1 MVNWKS
7 NRLEDLLRLML
18 VVVTILVVN
27 QLVDRFP
34 FRLDLT
40 EEQRYSISEATQRQ
54 LESLEDVVYVEVY
67 LEGELPSGF
76 KRLQKS
82 IRELLEQFAYYADD
96 NVQFTFVDP
105 DLAKT
110 DRSKNE
116 YYRYLGEKGIQP
128 TNLSYEGEGGKTE
141 KLIFPGAIVSYFG
154 EEQGVMLLKGN
165 RGATP
170 DETLN
175 QSIENLEYELI
186 SAIKKLAS
194 DDRKR
199 IGLVKGH
206 GELDSLQVAG
216 FTSLLVDKYDV
227 YQINL
232 PKRTTPLEDYD
243 LVILSKPTSAFT
255 EKEKYM
261 LDQYVMNGGRM
272 MMFLDA
278 LSVNMDSASGEG
290 TFAFPYNTNL
300 NDLLFR
306 YGVRINTNYIQDI
319 NCGVF
324 PVVAGNLGDQAQI
337 RMLPWPFFPLI
348 NAYGDHQIVRNLDAS
363 IMKFAST
370 IDTVKAEGIKKTPLM
385 LTSPYTRV
393 LSSPVNVKFN
403 DLRNALNPDL
413 YNKGPQP
420 VAYLLEGEFTS
431 LYRNRLLPNGVDKN
445 NFKEKGATSRILVVS
460 DGDYIRNEFDQ
471 DQPQDLG
478 YDPLQKVNY
487 ANKDFVSNALEYLL
501 DDDGIINTRLKEIKI
516 RPLDKVKVDNE
527 RSYWQVINLL
537 LPLVVLVA
545 FGIARSI
552 LRKRKYT
559 NH

>member
-7 NRLEDLLRLML
+7 NRLEDLLRLVL

-40 EEQRYSISEATQRQ
+40 EERRYSISEATQRQ
-54 LESLEDVVYVEVY
+54 LENLEDVVYVEVY

-96 NVQFTFVDP
+96 NVQFTFVNP

-116 YYRYLGEKGIQP
+116 YYRYLAEKGIQP

-186 SAIKKLAS
+186 SAIKKLAN

-232 PKRTTPLEDYD
+232 PKRTTPLEGYD

-255 EKEKYM
+255 EQEKYM
-261 LDQYVMNGGRM
+261 LDQYIMNGGRM

-290 TFAFPYNTNL
+290 TFAFPYTTNL
-300 NDLLFR
+300 NDLLFK

-319 NCGVF
+319 NCGFF
-324 PVVAGNLGDQAQI
+324 PVVAGNMGDQAQI

-348 NAYGDHQIVRNLDAS
+348 
-363 IMKFAST
+363 
-370 IDTVKAEGIKKTPLM
+370 
-385 LTSPYTRV
+385 
-393 LSSPVNVKFN
+393 
-403 DLRNALNPDL
+403 
-413 YNKGPQP
+413 
-420 VAYLLEGEFTS
+420 
-431 LYRNRLLPNGVDKN
+431 
-445 NFKEKGATSRILVVS
+445 
-460 DGDYIRNEFDQ
+460 
-471 DQPQDLG
+471 
-478 YDPLQKVNY
+478 
-487 ANKDFVSNALEYLL
+487 
-501 DDDGIINTRLKEIKI
+501 
-516 RPLDKVKVDNE
+516 
-527 RSYWQVINLL
+527 
-537 LPLVVLVA
+537 
-545 FGIARSI
+545 
-552 LRKRKYT
+552 
-559 NH
+559 

>member
-7 NRLEDLLRLML
+7 NRLEDLLRLVL

-34 FRLDLT
+34 CRLDLT
-40 EEQRYSISEATQRQ
+40 EERRYSISEATQRQ
-54 LESLEDVVYVEVY
+54 LENLEDVVYVEVY

-96 NVQFTFVDP
+96 NVQFTFVNP

-116 YYRYLGEKGIQP
+116 YYRYLAEKGIQP

-186 SAIKKLAS
+186 SAIKKLAN

-232 PKRTTPLEDYD
+232 PKRTTPLEGYD

-255 EKEKYM
+255 EQEKYM

-290 TFAFPYNTNL
+290 TFAFPYTTNL
-300 NDLLFR
+300 NDLLFK
-306 YGVRINTNYIQDI
+306 YGLRINTNYIQDI
-319 NCGVF
+319 NCGFF
-324 PVVAGNLGDQAQI
+324 PVVAGNMGDQAQI

-393 LSSPVNVKFN
+393 LSSPVSVKFN
-403 DLRNALNPDL
+403 DLRNELNPDL

-431 LYRNRLLPNGVDKN
+431 LYRNRLLPNGVDKSS
-445 NFKEKGATSRILVVS
+445 FKERGTASRILVVS
-460 DGDYIRNEFDQ
+460 DGDYIRNEFDRE
-471 DQPQDLG
+471 QPQDLG

-527 RSYWQVINLL
+527 RTYWQVINLL

-545 FGIARSI
+545 FGIGRSI

>member
-7 NRLEDLLRLML
+7 NRLEDLLRLVWL
-18 VVVTILVVN
+18 LVTIVLVSVI
-27 QLVDRFP
+27 VDKFP

-40 EEQRYSISEATQRQ
+40 EEKRYSISEATQRQ
-54 LESLEDVVYVEVY
+54 LENLEDVVYVEVF

-82 IRELLEQFAYYADD
+82 IREQLEQFAYYADD

-105 DLAKT
+105 DLA
-110 DRSKNE
+110 RSEQSKNE
-116 YYRYLGEKGIQP
+116 YYRYLAEKGIQP

-154 EEQGVMLLKGN
+154 EEKGVMLLKGN

-170 DETLN
+170 DEILN
-175 QSIENLEYELI
+175 QSIENLEFELI
-186 SAIKKLAS
+186 SSIKELAN
-194 DDRKR
+194 DDRQR
-199 IGLVKGH
+199 IGLIKGH
-206 GELDSLQVAG
+206 GELDSLQIAG
-216 FTSLLVDKYDV
+216 FTSLLMDKYDV
-227 YQINL
+227 YQVNL
-232 PKRTTPLEDYD
+232 PQRNTPLDDYE
-243 LVILSKPTSAFT
+243 LIILAKPSTTFS
-255 EKEKYM
+255 EKEKYL

-300 NDLLFR
+300 NDLMFR
-306 YGVRINTNYIQDI
+306 YGIRINGDYIQDI
-319 NCGVF
+319 NCGFF
-324 PVVAGNLGDQAQI
+324 PVVAGNMGDQAQI
-337 RMLPWPFFPLI
+337 RILPWPFFPLI
-348 NAYGDHQIVRNLDAS
+348 NTYGDHQIVRNLDAS

-393 LSSPVNVKFN
+393 LQSPVSVKFN
-403 DLRNALNPDL
+403 DLRNELNPDL

-420 VAYLLEGEFTS
+420 VAYLLEGSFTS
-431 LYRNRLLPNGVDKN
+431 LYRNRILPRGVDQS
-445 NFKEKGATSRILVVS
+445 NFKERGEASRILVVS
-460 DGDYIRNEFDQ
+460 DGDYIRNDFDR

-487 ANKDFVSNALEYLL
+487 ANKDF
-501 DDDGIINTRLKEIKI
+501 
-516 RPLDKVKVDNE
+516 
-527 RSYWQVINLL
+527 
-537 LPLVVLVA
+537 
-545 FGIARSI
+545 
-552 LRKRKYT
+552 
-559 NH
+559 

>member
-7 NRLEDLLRLML
+7 NRLEDLLRLVL
-18 VVVTILVVN
+18 VIVTILLVN
-27 QLVDRFP
+27 ELVDRFP

-40 EEQRYSISEATQRQ
+40 EEKRYSISEATQRQ
-54 LESLEDVVYVEVY
+54 LGNLEDVVYVEVY

-82 IRELLEQFAYYADD
+82 IKELLEQFAYYADD

-116 YYRYLGEKGIQP
+116 YYRYLAEKGIQP

-199 IGLVKGH
+199 IGLIKGH

-227 YQINL
+227 YQVNL
-232 PKRTTPLEDYD
+232 PQRTTPLEGYD
-243 LVILSKPTSAFT
+243 LIILSKPTTAFT
-255 EKEKYM
+255 EKEKYQ

-272 MMFLDA
+272 LMFLDA

-290 TFAFPYNTNL
+290 TYAFPYNTNL

-319 NCGVF
+319 NCGFF
-324 PVVAGNLGDQAQI
+324 PVVAGNMGDQAQI

-370 IDTVKAEGIKKTPLM
+370 IDTVKAVGIKKTPLM
-385 LTSPYTRV
+385 LTSPYTRL
-393 LSSPVNVKFN
+393 LSSPVSVKFN
-403 DLRNALNPDL
+403 DLRKELNPDL

-431 LYRNRLLPNGVDKN
+431 LYRNRLIPNGVDKN
-445 NFKEKGATSRILVVS
+445 NFKEKGQASRILVVS
-460 DGDYIRNEFDQ
+460 DGDYIRNDFDQ
-471 DQPQDLG
+471 DQPLDLG

-527 RSYWQVINLL
+527 RTYWQAMNLL
-537 LPLVVLVA
+537 LPLVVLIA
-545 FGIARSI
+545 FGIVRSF

>member
-1 MVNWKS
+1 M
-7 NRLEDLLRLML
+7 RLLLIL
-18 VVVTILVVN
+18 VTIVLVN

-40 EEQRYSISEATQRQ
+40 EERRYSISEATQRQ

-67 LEGELPSGF
+67 LEGQLPSGF

-82 IRELLEQFAYYADD
+82 IREILEQFAYYADGQ
-96 NVQFTFVDP
+96 VQFTFVDP
-105 DLAKT
+105 DLART

-116 YYRYLGEKGIQP
+116 YYRYLAEKGIQP

-170 DETLN
+170 EETLN

-186 SAIKKLAS
+186 SAIKKLS
-194 DDRKR
+194 NDDRKR
-199 IGLVKGH
+199 VGLVKGH
-206 GELDSLQVAG
+206 GELDSLQMAG
-216 FTSLLVDKYDV
+216 FTSLLVDKYDL
-227 YQINL
+227 YQVNL
-232 PKRTTPLEDYD
+232 PVRTAPLEDYD
-243 LVILSKPTSAFT
+243 LIILSKPTTAFT
-255 EKEKYM
+255 EKEKYL

-306 YGVRINTNYIQDI
+306 YGVRINANYIQDI
-319 NCGVF
+319 NCGFF
-324 PVVAGNLGDQAQI
+324 PVVAGNMGDQAQI
-337 RMLPWPFFPLI
+337 RMLPWPYFPLI

-370 IDTVKAEGIKKTPLM
+370 IDTVKAEGITKTPLM

-403 DLRNALNPDL
+403 DLRKELNPDL

-431 LYRNRLLPNGVDKN
+431 LYRNRILPAGTDPAD
-445 NFKEKGATSRILVVS
+445 FKERGAFTRLLVVS
-460 DGDYIRNEFDQ
+460 DGDYIRNEFDK

-501 DDDGIINTRLKEIKI
+501 DDDGIITTRLKEIKI

-527 RSYWQVINLL
+527 RAYWQTINML
-537 LPLVVLVA
+537 LPLAVLVL
-545 FGIARSI
+545 FGIGRSV

-559 NH
+559 HH

>member
-7 NRLEDLLRLML
+7 NRLEDILRLTL
-18 VVVTILVVN
+18 VVVTILLAN
-27 QLVDRFP
+27 QLVDQFP

-40 EEQRYSISEATQRQ
+40 EEKRYSISEATQRQ
-54 LESLEDVVYVEVY
+54 LENLEDVVYVEVY

-82 IRELLEQFAYYADD
+82 IRELLEQFSYYADG
-96 NVQFTFVDP
+96 NVQFTFVNP

-116 YYRYLGEKGIQP
+116 YYRYLAEKGIQP

-186 SAIKKLAS
+186 SAIKKLAN

-206 GELDSLQVAG
+206 GELDSLQIAG

-227 YQINL
+227 YQVNL
-232 PKRTTPLEDYD
+232 PKRTAPLEGYD
-243 LVILSKPTSAFT
+243 LIILAKPTTLFT

-306 YGVRINTNYIQDI
+306 YGVRINANYIQDI
-319 NCGVF
+319 NCGFF
-324 PVVAGNLGDQAQI
+324 PVVAGNMGDQAQI

-370 IDTVKAEGIKKTPLM
+370 IDTVKAVGIKKTPLM

-403 DLRNALNPDL
+403 DLRNELNPDL

-420 VAYLLEGEFTS
+420 LGYLLEGEFTS
-431 LYRNRLLPNGVDKN
+431 LYKNRIVPSGADKT
-445 NFKEKGATSRILVVS
+445 NFIEKGVKSRILVVS

-527 RSYWQVINLL
+527 KTYWQVINLL
-537 LPLVVLVA
+537 LPLVVLIA
-545 FGIARSI
+545 FGIGRSI

>member
-7 NRLEDLLRLML
+7 NQLEDLLRLVL

-34 FRLDLT
+34 LRLDLT

-54 LESLEDVVYVEVY
+54 LENLEDVVYVEVY

-128 TNLSYEGEGGKTE
+128 TNLSYQGEAGKTE

-232 PKRTTPLEDYD
+232 PQRTTPLVDYD
-243 LVILSKPTSAFT
+243 LVILSKPTSAFS

-324 PVVAGNLGDQAQI
+324 PVVAGNMGDQAQI

-403 DLRNALNPDL
+403 DLRNELNPDL

-420 VAYLLEGEFTS
+420 VAYLLEGEFNS
-431 LYRNRLLPNGVDKN
+431 LYRNRLLPNGIDKAG
-445 NFKEKGATSRILVVS
+445 FKETGAASRMLVVS
-460 DGDYIRNEFDQ
+460 DGDFIRNEFDR

-487 ANKDFVSNALEYLL
+487 ANKDFVSNALEYML

-516 RPLDKVKVDNE
+516 RPLDKVKVDDE

-545 FGIARSI
+545 FGIGRSI

>member
-7 NRLEDLLRLML
+7 NRLEDILRLVWVL
-18 VVVTILVVN
+18 VTIVLIS

-34 FRLDLT
+34 LRLDLT
-40 EEQRYSISEATQRQ
+40 EEKRYSISEATQRQ
-54 LESLEDVVYVEVY
+54 LESLEDVVYVEVF

-82 IRELLEQFAYYADD
+82 IREQLEQFAYYSDG

-105 DLAKT
+105 DLARSE
-110 DRSKNE
+110 RSKNE
-116 YYRYLGEKGIQP
+116 YYRYLAEKGIQP

-141 KLIFPGAIVSYFG
+141 KLIFPGAIISYFG

-170 DETLN
+170 DQILN
-175 QSIENLEYELI
+175 QSIENLEFELI
-186 SAIKKLAS
+186 SAIKQLS
-194 DDRKR
+194 NDDRQR
-199 IGLVKGH
+199 IGLIKGH
-206 GELDSLQVAG
+206 GELDSLQIAG
-216 FTSLLVDKYDV
+216 FTSLLMDKYDV

-232 PKRTTPLEDYD
+232 PQRTTPLDDYE
-243 LVILSKPTSAFT
+243 LIILAKPTTAFA
-255 EKEKYM
+255 EREKY
-261 LDQYVMNGGRM
+261 LIDQYVMNGGRM

-306 YGVRINTNYIQDI
+306 YGVRINGNYVQDI
-319 NCGVF
+319 NCGFF
-324 PVVAGNLGDQAQI
+324 PVVAGNMGDQAQI

-370 IDTVKAEGIKKTPLM
+370 IDTVKAAGIKKTPLM

-393 LSSPVNVKFN
+393 LSSPVSVKFN
-403 DLRNALNPDL
+403 DLRNELNPDL
-413 YNKGPQP
+413 YNQGPQP
-420 VAYLLEGEFTS
+420 VAYLLEGSFTS
-431 LYRNRLLPNGVDKN
+431 LYRNRLLPGGADNTR
-445 NFKEKGATSRILVVS
+445 FKGRGEPSRILIVS
-460 DGDYIRNEFDQ
+460 DGDYIRNDFDR

-487 ANKDFVSNALEYLL
+487 ANKDFVSNALEFML

-516 RPLDKVKVDNE
+516 RPLDKVKVENDRN
-527 RSYWQVINLL
+527 YWQIVNLV
-537 LPLVVLVA
+537 LPLVVLVL
-545 FGIARSI
+545 FGLLRSY

-559 NH
+559 RH

>member
-1 MVNWKS
+1 M
-7 NRLEDLLRLML
+7 
-18 VVVTILVVN
+18 
-27 QLVDRFP
+27 
-34 FRLDLT
+34 T
-40 EEQRYSISEATQRQ
+40 EERRYSISEATQRQ
-54 LESLEDVVYVEVY
+54 LENLEDVVYVEVY

-82 IRELLEQFAYYADD
+82 IRELLEQFAYYADA
-96 NVQFTFVDP
+96 NVQFTFVNP

-116 YYRYLGEKGIQP
+116 YYRYLAEKGIQP

-186 SAIKKLAS
+186 SAIKKLAN

-227 YQINL
+227 YQIIL
-232 PKRTTPLEDYD
+232 PKRTTPLEGYD

-255 EKEKYM
+255 EQEKYM

-290 TFAFPYNTNL
+290 TFAFPYTTNL
-300 NDLLFR
+300 NDLLFK

-319 NCGVF
+319 NCGFF
-324 PVVAGNLGDQAQI
+324 PVVAGNMGDQAQI

-393 LSSPVNVKFN
+393 LSSPVSVKFN
-403 DLRNALNPDL
+403 DLRNELNPDL

-431 LYRNRLLPNGVDKN
+431 LYRNRLLPNGVDKSS
-445 NFKEKGATSRILVVS
+445 FKEKGTTSRILVVS
-460 DGDYIRNEFDQ
+460 DGDYIRNEFDRE
-471 DQPQDLG
+471 QPQDLG

-527 RSYWQVINLL
+527 RTYWQVINLL

-545 FGIARSI
+545 FGIGRSI